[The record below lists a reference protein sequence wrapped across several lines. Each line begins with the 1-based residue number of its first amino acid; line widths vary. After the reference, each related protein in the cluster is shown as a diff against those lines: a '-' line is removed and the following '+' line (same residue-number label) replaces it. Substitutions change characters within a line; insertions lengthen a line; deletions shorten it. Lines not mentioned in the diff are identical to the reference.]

1 MKKFLS
7 VLLVLALLVLPVV
20 SMAEAAETTDDFF
33 ANYETYTHTNDQYS
47 LFYPKTWTVLNADM
61 IETIM
66 TSMTDSQDEQLAQ
79 LAAQYGP
86 QIKQTD
92 MVMFISETGMTN
104 VNVVCQTVGLSI
116 DEDQLLLLAPS
127 FTAELA
133 KVMEGIEFI
142 NEGTIMDLATCKAM
156 LLEYNYTLAG
166 VEMYGAQAYVP
177 VGEDMYIFTYNCSD
191 AGEINTT
198 AEDFGV
204 MLGGFVAQ

>member
-66 TSMTDSQDEQLAQ
+66 TAMTDSQDEQLAQ

-92 MVMFISETGMTN
+92 MVMFISETGMSN
-104 VNVVCQTVGLSI
+104 VNVVCQYVGLNI
-116 DEDQLLLLAPS
+116 DEDQLLLLAPG

-142 NEGTIMDLATCKAM
+142 NEGSIMDLATCKAM
-156 LLEYNYTLAG
+156 LLEYTYTLSG
-166 VEMYGAQAYVP
+166 MEMYGAQAYVP
-177 VGEDMYIFTYNCSD
+177 VDDDMYIFTYNCSD